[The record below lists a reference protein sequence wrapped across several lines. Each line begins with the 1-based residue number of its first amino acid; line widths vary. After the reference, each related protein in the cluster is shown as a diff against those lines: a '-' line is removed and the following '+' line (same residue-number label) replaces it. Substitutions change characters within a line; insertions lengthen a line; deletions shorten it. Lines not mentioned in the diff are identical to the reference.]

1 MLKKYGLI
9 LGASAAALLLST
21 TGHGVAPA
29 SAAEVT
35 LRGASCF
42 PIGSPPS
49 RAFEGFVKDINAKGS
64 GVVKIDLIG
73 GAPAI
78 GNHLTLTQKMSRGAY
93 DLVGCTEAYFGN
105 VIPEAPVLRFAER
118 SWAEL
123 RQNGGMA
130 YVQKLLAEK
139 NIHYLARHGDF
150 GPFHLWLKDPIKA
163 PNLKG
168 LHLRVAPVYTAFF
181 KALGATTQ
189 SSNLPQIYTYMEN
202 GTVQGYGWPAAA
214 WVPTWTKV
222 TGYKVE
228 PGFYSS
234 ALHTLINKKK
244 WDSLTNA
251 QRDFLTKMGA
261 DIEAAT
267 EPSTSK
273 KLAAQLAKEN
283 AMRASKGMKVIT
295 FTGAD
300 REKWLATAKKAGWDE
315 VLQRSPKHG
324 PELMKL
330 FTK

>member
-9 LGASAAALLLST
+9 LGASAAALFVST
-21 TGHGVAPA
+21 SGHVGTPA
-29 SAAEVT
+29 NAAEVT

-49 RAFEGFVKDINAKGS
+49 RAFEGVVKMINARGK
-64 GVVKIDLIG
+64 GVVQINLIG

-93 DLVGCTEAYFGN
+93 DIVGCTEAYFGN

-118 SWAEL
+118 TWAEL
-123 RQNGGMA
+123 RKNGGMA
-130 YVQKLLAEK
+130 YVQKLFGAK
-139 NIHYLARHGDF
+139 GIHYLARHGDF

-234 ALHTLINKKK
+234 ALHTLVNKKK
-244 WDSLTNA
+244 WESLTGE
-251 QRDFLTKMGA
+251 QRAFLNKIGA
-261 DIEAAT
+261 EVESAS
-267 EPSTSK
+267 EPGESK
-273 KLAAQLAKEN
+273 KLTAQLAKEN

-300 REKWLATAKKAGWDE
+300 REKWLTTAKKAGWDE
-315 VLQRSPKHG
+315 VLERSPKHG